1 MKEENK
7 TMIQNELYLMNKD
20 KGMLDSLQEKV
31 VSRKLLVFLTATALM
46 MYANLDPDIWG
57 MIAVCYIGGQSAID
71 FAKSWKH
78 GGYDVKLTKQ
88 QLKQIIKEELDAVLG
103 ETQVALG
110 LPHTFSNYELAER
123 ILTAIDNDEQQE
135 ILEELRAIALHR
147 SEKLTRDLGELT
159 PGDSDQMNK
168 IQELEFLELALE
180 KLDIHLED
188 FVSRVIVSPDYGVP
202 TNPKGNPL
210 RRPYSKIQ
218 SKLKKDTHRRMAS
231 E

>member
-78 GGYDVKLTKQ
+78 GG
-88 QLKQIIKEELDAVLG
+88 
-103 ETQVALG
+103 
-110 LPHTFSNYELAER
+110 
-123 ILTAIDNDEQQE
+123 
-135 ILEELRAIALHR
+135 
-147 SEKLTRDLGELT
+147 
-159 PGDSDQMNK
+159 
-168 IQELEFLELALE
+168 
-180 KLDIHLED
+180 
-188 FVSRVIVSPDYGVP
+188 
-202 TNPKGNPL
+202 
-210 RRPYSKIQ
+210 
-218 SKLKKDTHRRMAS
+218 
-231 E
+231 